1 MMMILGPASAAPC
14 LVSHVSCLMPL
25 AVKDGGAKITHNPG
39 VYYPEK
45 RRPASNSSNWD

>member
-1 MMMILGPASAAPC
+1 MMMILGPVSAAPC
-14 LVSHVSCLMPL
+14 LMSHASSCET
-25 AVKDGGAKITHNPG
+25 VRDGGAKITHNPG